1 MNPQRLSQKELIS
14 AIKDAKGHENIKF
27 CFLLGAG
34 ASVTSGIPSGE
45 KLSAGW
51 YKEIKERKN
60 EKDFADWKEK
70 EEIDEKDLASS
81 YPKIYQER
89 FRANREIGYAQI
101 QKLFANKE
109 PSVGYAYFAKL
120 LAENGN
126 KFVITTNFDTLI
138 EDALFDYTRT
148 RPLVCGHES
157 LASYINLHTGRP
169 TIVKVHRDILLD
181 PISDKK
187 GVADMHEQWQKALR
201 PILSSFHLI
210 VIGYNGNDG
219 SVMEYLKALRENRKP
234 IYWCVR
240 GKKEL
245 PEKIKEVLTQ
255 NDYVVDIDGFDELAI
270 ELCAELGVE
279 IDIIKVGIE
288 DSEIVKNAKNRAE
301 RFIEQLN
308 ELGKQESE
316 KADKTKTEMPQTI
329 KEILPK
335 WWEYHWKI
343 EKAKTSEEKEEI
355 YKEGIRKLPNSHE
368 LIGNYAN
375 FLHTIRK
382 DYNNAEMYY
391 KKALELDPEHAAYN
405 GNYAGFLLGLGRKIE
420 GKKYLDKAFGLQKD
434 ENDLA
439 VELWFYALAH
449 VADRRDE
456 ARRELDR
463 LLAGGVRSI
472 GWDFS
477 PNIERAEKDG
487 YPDMDEL
494 REYARK
500 ITTE

>member
-1 MNPQRLSQKELIS
+1 
-14 AIKDAKGHENIKF
+14 
-27 CFLLGAG
+27 
-34 ASVTSGIPSGE
+34 
-45 KLSAGW
+45 
-51 YKEIKERKN
+51 
-60 EKDFADWKEK
+60 
-70 EEIDEKDLASS
+70 
-81 YPKIYQER
+81 
-89 FRANREIGYAQI
+89 
-101 QKLFANKE
+101 
-109 PSVGYAYFAKL
+109 
-120 LAENGN
+120 
-126 KFVITTNFDTLI
+126 
-138 EDALFDYTRT
+138 
-148 RPLVCGHES
+148 
-157 LASYINLHTGRP
+157 
-169 TIVKVHRDILLD
+169 
-181 PISDKK
+181 
-187 GVADMHEQWQKALR
+187 
-201 PILSSFHLI
+201 
-210 VIGYNGNDG
+210 
-219 SVMEYLKALRENRKP
+219 
-234 IYWCVR
+234 
-240 GKKEL
+240 
-245 PEKIKEVLTQ
+245 
-255 NDYVVDIDGFDELAI
+255 
-270 ELCAELGVE
+270 
-279 IDIIKVGIE
+279 
-288 DSEIVKNAKNRAE
+288 
-301 RFIEQLN
+301 
-308 ELGKQESE
+308 
-316 KADKTKTEMPQTI
+316 MPQTI

-368 LIGNYAN
+368 LIGNYAL
-375 FLHTIRK
+375 FLKNIRK
-382 DYNNAEMYY
+382 DYDNAEKYY
-391 KKALELDPEHAAYN
+391 KKALELDPENADYN

>member
-89 FRANREIGYAQI
+89 FRANRENGYAQI

-219 SVMEYLKALRENRKP
+219 SVMEYLKALKENRKP

-255 NDYVVDIDGFDELAI
+255 NDYVVDIDGFDELVI

-279 IDIIKVGIE
+279 IDIIKVGTE

-368 LIGNYAN
+368 LIGNYAL
-375 FLHTIRK
+375 FLKNIRK
-382 DYNNAEMYY
+382 DYDNAEKYY
-391 KKALELDPEHAAYN
+391 KKALELDHESANKN
-405 GNYAGFLLGLGRKIE
+405 GNYAGLLLGLGRKIE